1 LPASKGRL
9 TLIYTMKTALI
20 TGITGQDGAYLSE
33 LLLQKGYQVV
43 GLTRSYNQTNFK
55 SLHYLG
61 ILDQIVLEDCD
72 LTDITQILKLIYKYK
87 PNEIYNL
94 AAQSSVSLSFNQP
107 IGTIQFNIISV
118 LNLLEAIKMADPI
131 SQIKLYQASS
141 SEMYGLVTDLP
152 ITETTVFH
160 PLSPY
165 AISKATSHWLTV
177 NYRESYNLF
186 TSCGILFNHESYLR
200 TDNFFIKKVIHDSLR
215 IKNNLQAALY
225 VGNIDI
231 KRDFGYAKKYVEAMW
246 LMLQQDKPDDYI
258 IGSGRSVS
266 LRSIIEHIFSRLNI
280 SPDKLIIDKTLYR
293 PTDIVDIYGDNTK
306 AKVNLGWDYN
316 LDFFDVLDIM
326 LEEEERN
333 KFNSND

>member
-1 LPASKGRL
+1 MR
-9 TLIYTMKTALI
+9 TALI

-33 LLLQKGYQVV
+33 LLLHKGYRVI

-61 ILDQIVLEDCD
+61 ILDQIILEDCD
-72 LTDITQILKLIYKYK
+72 LTDITQILKLIYKHK
-87 PNEIYNL
+87 PDEIYNL

-118 LNLLEAIKMADPI
+118 LNLLEAIKMANPI
-131 SQIKLYQASS
+131 SQIRLYQASS
-141 SEMYGLVTDLP
+141 SEMYGLVPNLP
-152 ITETTVFH
+152 INESTVFH

-165 AISKATSHWLTV
+165 AISKASAHWLTV

-200 TDNFFIKKVIHDSLR
+200 SENFFIKKVIHESLR
-215 IKNNLQAALY
+215 IKYNMQANLF

-246 LMLQQDKPDDYI
+246 LMLQQEKPDDYI
-258 IGSGRSVS
+258 IGSGKSIS
-266 LRSIIEHIFSRLNI
+266 LRSIIEHIFLRLNI
-280 SPDKLIIDKTLYR
+280 SPDKLIIDKALYR
-293 PTDIVDIYGDNTK
+293 PTDIVDIYGDNRK
-306 AKVNLGWDYN
+306 ARVSLNWDYS
-316 LDFFDVLDIM
+316 LDFYDVIDIM

-333 KFNSND
+333 KFFRNDR

>member
-1 LPASKGRL
+1 L
-9 TLIYTMKTALI
+9 KTALI
-20 TGITGQDGAYLSE
+20 TGITGQDGGYLSE
-33 LLLQKGYQVV
+33 LLLAKGYRVV

-87 PNEIYNL
+87 PDEIYNL

-118 LNLLEAIKMADPI
+118 LNLLEAVKMANPI
-131 SQIKLYQASS
+131 NQIKLYQASS

-165 AISKATSHWLTV
+165 AISKASAHWLTV

-200 TDNFFIKKVIHDSLR
+200 SDNFFIKKVIHESLR
-215 IKNNLQAALY
+215 IKYNLQSNLY

-246 LMLQQDKPDDYI
+246 LMLQQEKPDDYI
-258 IGSGRSVS
+258 VGSGKSVS
-266 LRSIIEHIFSRLNI
+266 LRSIIEHIFLSLNI
-280 SPDKLIIDKTLYR
+280 PADRLIIDKALYR

-306 AKVNLGWDYN
+306 AKKNLDWDYN
-316 LDFFDVLDIM
+316 LDFYEVVDII

-333 KFNSND
+333 KFFLPNDK